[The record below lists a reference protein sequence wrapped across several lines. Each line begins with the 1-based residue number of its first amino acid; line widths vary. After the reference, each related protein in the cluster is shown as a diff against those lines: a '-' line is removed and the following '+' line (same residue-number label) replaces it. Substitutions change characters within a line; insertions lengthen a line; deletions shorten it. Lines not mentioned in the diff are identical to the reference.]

1 MSAQSGC
8 PERYSRLRSSMT
20 SQYKKY
26 LQGRTSWR
34 LSIMQTLDET
44 LHKPTEDQQRLQTER
59 ENAAIRIQKAW
70 RKRMRKRYLGT
81 DFLWKD
87 LAIHARM
94 QVRHNA
100 RSQPPVCQ
108 AHGRDTG

>member
-1 MSAQSGC
+1 
-8 PERYSRLRSSMT
+8 
-20 SQYKKY
+20 
-26 LQGRTSWR
+26 
-34 LSIMQTLDET
+34 MQTLDER
-44 LHKPTEDQQRLQTER
+44 LHKPTEEQQLQQTER

-70 RKRMRKRYLGT
+70 RKRMRKRYLGA

-100 RSQPPVCQ
+100 RS
-108 AHGRDTG
+108 